1 MKTQAIHLNGT
12 TRFCFSSNQLHARAD
27 LSSMTDDLHAAID
40 AALAEPVHVIEHA
53 VAGFTMEL
61 VYDGFCIVSTTWHC
75 GSWWCDAEVGDA

>member
-1 MKTQAIHLNGT
+1 
-12 TRFCFSSNQLHARAD
+12 
-27 LSSMTDDLHAAID
+27 MTDDPLAFLDAAI
-40 AALAEPVHVIEHA
+40 AEPVHVIEHA